1 MDETRFWS
9 MIEAAWQSIG
19 GKTKP
24 RQKLVEGKLSD
35 EKCESLM
42 ETLDEEVVIALTEE
56 LQLLTPEALS
66 QFDRILERKLYE
78 IDRAEVQEATDG
90 SNDGFLYARGF
101 IVGMGRTFYDAVNAN
116 PSLAIM
122 DMECEAMCYISW
134 HVFREKYGEM
144 PRSEIS
150 RESCSNRAGWPAL

>member
-24 RQKLVEGKLSD
+24 RQQLVEGKLSD

-42 ETLDEEVVIALTEE
+42 ETLEEEVIPALTEE

-134 HVFREKYGEM
+134 HIFCEKYGEM
-144 PRSEIS
+144 PPSEIS